1 MFKICSFRTSLHHK
15 YNTASDYNTLVAD
28 IDQVNGG
35 DRLQP
40 DREAEWQTTQV
51 TKCMLSEVIN
61 SGDITDLALTNCEN
75 DVNFALEVGVLD
87 RKPTEF
93 EQDTT
98 PYNFSCAETA
108 LTFSGEMW
116 GVPSATGATP
126 HSSEYKLM
134 PYHPSGDVANPLSP
148 SRSIGCPSPTAST
161 S

>member
-93 EQDTT
+93 DKDHASRKSNQQNLGTIL
-98 PYNFSCAETA
+98 FSNLCTEITEYTSAEEA
-108 LTFSGEMW
+108 FREVVW
-116 GVPSATGATP
+116 EATEFRDARRR
-126 HSSEYKLM
+126 HSLRGR
-134 PYHPSGDVANPLSP
+134 PWRRGF
-148 SRSIGCPSPTAST
+148 
-161 S
+161 

>member
-75 DVNFALEVGVLD
+75 DVNFAIEVGVID
-87 RKPTEF
+87 RKPTEL
-93 EQDTT
+93 EQDTR
-98 PYNFSCAETA
+98 PDNFSCAETA

-116 GVPSATGATP
+116 EVPSATGATP
-126 HSSEYKLM
+126 HSSDYKLM
-134 PYHPSGDVANPLSP
+134 PYHPSVDVANPLSP
-148 SRSIGCPSPTAST
+148 SRSTGCPSPTAST